1 MAEQK
6 VDVAIIGAGTA
17 GLAAYRRVREH
28 TERLLLIEVGPHG
41 TTCAR
46 VGCMPSKL
54 LIAAADAAHAVRE
67 APVFGIRA
75 GPPRIDGQAVMA
87 RVRDLRDDF
96 VRSVLEV
103 VEDFPPEHRL
113 DGYARFIDDHRL
125 QVGDD
130 AVVEAERILI
140 ATGSRPAYPAL
151 FGEAGDLLATSD
163 DVFEWPDLPASVAV
177 FGGGIIGLELG
188 QALHRLGVRMRLF
201 GKGGAVGPLSDPEVR
216 DYAARTFA
224 AEFAFDPDAKVG
236 AIRRR
241 DGKVE
246 VTFEDEGGER
256 TERFDLLLA
265 ATGRRPNVD
274 RLGLENTGL
283 ELDDQGV
290 PLFDRFTGQCG
301 DSHIFIA
308 GDADDEAPLLH
319 EAADEGKIA
328 GANAGRYPDVRAQAR
343 RAPLG
348 IVFSRP
354 ADRDR
359 RQILARAAGG
369 RRRPRHRRGVVRG
382 SGPQPGDQP
391 EPGPPAPVR
400 RARQRPVPRRRD
412 DRPGGRARRAPAR
425 VGGAGGHERA
435 RDARDAVLSPGDRG
449 GAAHGAAKPESPAAH
464 GPRAGAALPR
474 LRPRRLTLHHLNRQL
489 RRGPELVPRCLDC
502 GPGA

>member
-54 LIAAADAAHAVRE
+54 LIAAAEAAHAVRE
-67 APVFGIRA
+67 APVFGVHA
-75 GPPRIDGQAVMA
+75 GAPRIDGKAVMQ
-87 RVRDLRDDF
+87 RVRELRDYF
-96 VRSVLEV
+96 VGSVLEV
-103 VEDFPPEHRL
+103 VEDFPPDHRM
-113 DGYARFIDDHRL
+113 DAHARFIDHRRL

-140 ATGSRPAYPAL
+140 ATGSRPAYPRSFA
-151 FGEAGDLLATSD
+151 EVGDLLATSD
-163 DVFEWPDLPASVAV
+163 DVFEWPDLPGSVAV

-216 DYAARTFA
+216 DYAGRTLA
-224 AEFAFDPDAKVG
+224 AEFPFDPDARVG

-241 DGKVE
+241 EGKVE
-246 VTFEDEGGER
+246 ITFEDGGER
-256 TERFDLLLA
+256 TERFDRLLA

-283 ELDDQGV
+283 ELDDKGV
-290 PLFDRFTGQCG
+290 PVFDRFTGQCG

-308 GDADDEAPLLH
+308 GDADNDAPLLH

-328 GANAGRYPDVRAQAR
+328 GNNAGRYPDVRAETR

-348 IVFSRP
+348 IVFSDPQIATAGKSWRELQEDG
-354 ADRDR
+354 ADYAIGEVSFED
-359 RQILARAAGG
+359 QG
-369 RRRPRHRRGVVRG
+369 RSRVVNKNRGLL
-382 SGPQPGDQP
+382 
-391 EPGPPAPVR
+391 
-400 RARQRPVPRRRD
+400 
-412 DRPGGRARRAPAR
+412 R
-425 VGGAGGHERA
+425 VYG
-435 RDARDAVLSPGDRG
+435 
-449 GAAHGAAKPESPAAH
+449 AHGTGLFLGAEMIGPAAEH
-464 GPRAGAALPR
+464 VGHLLAWAAQGGLSVHEMLAMPYYHPVIEEG
-474 LRPRRLTLHHLNRQL
+474 LRTALRHLDREL
-489 RRGPELVPRCLDC
+489 RMGPELVPHCLDC

>member
-1 MAEQK
+1 MAEHK

-28 TERLLLIEVGPHG
+28 TERLVLIEVGPHG

-54 LIAAADAAHAVRE
+54 LIAAADAAHAVHQ

-96 VRSVLEV
+96 VRSVLDV
-103 VEDFPPEHRL
+103 VADFPPEHRL

-151 FGEAGDLLATSD
+151 FAEAGDLLATSD

-224 AEFAFDPDAKVG
+224 AEFPFDPDAKVG
-236 AIRRR
+236 AVRRQ

-246 VTFEDEGGER
+246 VAFEDEGGER

-283 ELDDQGV
+283 ELDGKGV

-308 GDADDEAPLLH
+308 GDADDEVPLLH

-328 GANAGRYPDVRAQAR
+328 GANAGRFPDVRAETR

-348 IVFSRP
+348 IVFSDP
-354 ADRDR
+354 
-359 RQILARAAGG
+359 QIATAGKSWRELQEDGVDHAIGEVSFEDQG
-369 RRRPRHRRGVVRG
+369 RSRVINRNRGLLRLYGAHG
-382 SGPQPGDQP
+382 SGLFL
-391 EPGPPAPVR
+391 
-400 RARQRPVPRRRD
+400 
-412 DRPGGRARRAPAR
+412 
-425 VGGAGGHERA
+425 GAEMIG
-435 RDARDAVLSPGDRG
+435 
-449 GAAHGAAKPESPAAH
+449 PAAEH
-464 GPRAGAALPR
+464 VGHLLAWAAQGGLSVHEMLAMPYYHPVIEEG
-474 LRPRRLTLHHLNRQL
+474 LRTGLRHLNRQL
-489 RRGPELVPRCLDC
+489 RMGPELVPHCLDC